1 MTDQREIPGYGT
13 LGRVARFLWASLWKL
28 ARFLSGRDA
37 GWARGGLRILLY
49 HRVAPGVGS
58 RLAVA
63 PDDFRRQMQ
72 AVLNSGRSFLPLSQ
86 VPALLTSGAS
96 DLSRYVVVTFD
107 DAYRDNLTRALPILE
122 ELGVPA
128 AVFAATRYA
137 DCPAPF
143 PWFPDPVADPDGVPL
158 GWDGLRELAA
168 RGVDVES
175 HGLSHASLFGLS
187 GDAVREEFVAST
199 GDIARELRRRPV
211 AFCYPYG
218 HFTPATARL
227 ASVAG
232 YACAC
237 TCLPGTNGPSTSP
250 FELRRTRVEGGDSLK
265 VFQAALG
272 GAFDWPL
279 PYRLREFVKRRLKR
293 GGYS

>member
-1 MTDQREIPGYGT
+1 MTAYEEKRGYGV
-13 LGRVARFLWASLWKL
+13 LARTARSLWA
-28 ARFLSGRDA
+28 ARWWLVRALRGP
-37 GWARGGLRILLY
+37 GVGPARGGLRILLY
-49 HRVAPGVGS
+49 HRVASGVGS
-58 RLAVA
+58 RLAVLPA
-63 PDDFRRQMQ
+63 DFRRQMQ
-72 AVLNSGRSFLPLSQ
+72 AVLASGRCFVPLSQ
-86 VPALLTSGAS
+86 VPALLASGAS

-107 DAYRDNLTRALPILE
+107 DAYRDDLTRALPILE
-122 ELGVPA
+122 EFGVPA

-143 PWFPDPVADPDGVPL
+143 PWFPDAVADPDGVPL
-158 GWDGLRELAA
+158 DWDGLRELAA

-175 HGLSHASLFGLS
+175 HGLSHASLLGLS
-187 GDAVREEFVAST
+187 DDAVREEFVASA
-199 GDIARELRRRPV
+199 GAIERELRRRPV

-218 HFTPATARL
+218 HFTSATARL

-272 GAFDWPL
+272 GAFDWFF
-279 PYRLREFVKRRLKR
+279 PYRSGESIKKRLKR
-293 GGYS
+293 GGYA

>member
-1 MTDQREIPGYGT
+1 MTARWENLGYDA
-13 LGRVARFLWASLWKL
+13 LNRAAKSFWASLWGL
-28 ARFLSGRDA
+28 ARVLSGR
-37 GWARGGLRILLY
+37 GLGRARGGLRVLLY

-63 PDDFRRQMQ
+63 PDDFRRQMR
-72 AVLNSGRSFLPLSQ
+72 AVLTSGRSFLPLSQ

-175 HGLSHASLFGLS
+175 HGLSHASLVSLS
-187 GDAVREEFVAST
+187 DDAVLEEFVASA
-199 GDIARELRRRPV
+199 GEIERELRRRPV

-279 PYRLREFVKRRLKR
+279 PYRLRESIKKRLKR